1 MDKYEKLKKK
11 NIFLDMD
18 KSLNAQVKVRNG
30 ALMNV
35 IGKCTNVIQTKEE
48 TKFIQETL
56 LINLEQD
63 LPVGVNF

>member
-1 MDKYEKLKKK
+1 
-11 NIFLDMD
+11 MD

-63 LPVGVNF
+63 LPVGVNFQNMIISKEKLI